1 MKKVL
6 LILIAALLAF
16 ASCRKETP
24 AVEECRTYALSS
36 LHFDITIERLET
48 KGIKSGWENGDKVFI
63 FFSGVNSA
71 YVTMSFN
78 GTAWSS
84 TPSDGEVVLPPT
96 GRLTAVYL
104 PYVGIETPT
113 YTDAWRFASGTD
125 SYFFKA
131 EQVEYYI
138 RDMESQI
145 ATLGAKIVMTKA
157 NDASAQFY
165 VPKTPGVGETMQL
178 ACNVVTPTGLASI
191 ALDGTVTSS
200 SGTQGAWLTGYPAT
214 VGGETGFYF
223 YGMIA
228 DTPGSHNY
236 FALKDNNVSY
246 YKHYYKNTTLLG
258 RKSYQLPDFDNW
270 PGVGDDIYVGVGGLY
285 WCSVNEGATS
295 PLMLGTTE
303 NTQPSSNIAASKI
316 APSST
321 QWGVLEG
328 NTVNQIPLTVAGV
341 TGVLMVDGTN
351 SSQYFFLPGGGVG
364 TTEYWNSSGGSYF
377 QIAANAGTGSTVSGT
392 PASAYV
398 RLIVN
403 PGAQYNGGFNN
414 PDDGGEL

>member
-84 TPSDGEVVLPPT
+84 TPSDGEVVLHQT

-104 PYVGIETPT
+104 PYLGAVAPSF
-113 YTDAWRFASGTD
+113 TDAWHFASGTD
-125 SYFFKA
+125 SYFLKA
-131 EQVEYYI
+131 EKVDYLI
-138 RDMESQI
+138 RDMESQY

-270 PGVGDDIYVGVGGLY
+270 PGVGDDVRVSVAGYY
-285 WCSVNEGATS
+285 WDSLNDGASTPLAQGTPSVS
-295 PLMLGTTE
+295 L
-303 NTQPSSNIAASKI
+303 PSASAKI

-321 QWGVLEG
+321 AWTDLLNDAKATKV
-328 NTVNQIPLTVAGV
+328 PLTIADV
-341 TGVLMVDGTN
+341 TGVLFVDVANPT
-351 SSQYFFLPGGGVG
+351 QYFFMTHGDYWSSTDGSFFRVAANG
-364 TTEYWNSSGGSYF
+364 TT
-377 QIAANAGTGSTVSGT
+377 TVESGT
-392 PASAYV
+392 PETAAYV
-398 RLIVN
+398 RQILNIINGDFN
-403 PGAQYNGGFNN
+403 PPVGG
-414 PDDGGEL
+414 DDDHEL

>member
-84 TPSDGEVVLPPT
+84 TPSDGEVVLSQT
-96 GRLTAVYL
+96 STLTAVYL

-131 EQVEYYI
+131 ERVEYYI

-214 VGGETGFYF
+214 VGGEEGFYF

-236 FALKDNNVSY
+236 FALKDNSDTY
-246 YKHYYKNTTLLG
+246 YKHYYKNTTLLA
-258 RKSYQLPDFDNW
+258 RRSYQLPAFDNW
-270 PGVGDDIYVGVGGLY
+270 PGVGEDVQARVAGYY
-285 WCSVNEGATS
+285 WDSLNDGASS
-295 PLMLGTTE
+295 PLTQGTPSGS
-303 NTQPSSNIAASKI
+303 QPSLGAKM
-316 APSST
+316 APSPTAWTDLLNDSKAT
-321 QWGVLEG
+321 
-328 NTVNQIPLTVAGV
+328 GV
-341 TGVLMVDGTN
+341 TLTIAGMTGLLFVDVADPT
-351 SSQYFFLPGGGVG
+351 QYFFLPNGD
-364 TTEYWNSSGGSYF
+364 YWSSTDESF
-377 QIAANAGTGSTVSGT
+377 FRVAANGTHTIVSGT
-392 PASAYV
+392 PETAYV
-398 RLIVN
+398 RNILNITD
-403 PGAQYNGGFNN
+403 GGFVG
-414 PDDGGEL
+414 PIDGGEI